1 MSTENNEYYS
11 RHQRYQTAPA
21 QQVVAKPTAQPAK
34 PAAQPAKPAKPAQ
47 PVHQPGFLQR
57 NRTAITVVVIAA
69 IIAGAYYYVNQEDK
83 PAATQPMTMYYF

>member
-1 MSTENNEYYS
+1 MSTEDNKEYYS
-11 RHQRYQTAPA
+11 RHQRYQAA
-21 QQVVAKPTAQPAK
+21 PAK
-34 PAAQPAKPAKPAQ
+34 PVQQAVAKPAQ
-47 PVHQPGFLQR
+47 VQPRPAVQPVQQPGFLQR